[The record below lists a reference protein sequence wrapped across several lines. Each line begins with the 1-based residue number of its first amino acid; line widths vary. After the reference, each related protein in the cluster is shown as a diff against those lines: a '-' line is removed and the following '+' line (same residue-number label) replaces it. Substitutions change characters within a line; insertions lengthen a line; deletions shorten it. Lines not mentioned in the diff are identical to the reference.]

1 MKYEERKKGIQ
12 TRGIRKRK
20 QKRSYRKRKV

>member
-1 MKYEERKKGIQ
+1 MKDEERKKGIQ

-20 QKRSYRKRKV
+20 QRRSYRKMKG